1 MTSPCPE
8 MGCVGRYFGT
18 PDAPC
23 LTTIPMEAAVF
34 SVTRIRRRLTRAQ
47 RPEVALPAC
56 EAYFLM
62 LYLDDAEHADIKVN
76 GERSAVRRYVRG
88 SICLV
93 DLRQG
98 ASIALHSDLS
108 ALAFVLPKT
117 LIAEVAALSP
127 TVKPQRLVC
136 RRGEVD
142 SILCSLGLAL
152 LALFERVDSSP
163 PELLQH
169 VAVAVCAHLLHHHSA
184 EMQGDDGGNPFDGSN
199 DPTAFHI
206 RQEATRAPHQLQMR
220 RRVVQAKQ
228 LLRASSLPLGSIA
241 FLCGFSSLS
250 HFTTVFLG
258 ETGTTP
264 QAWRSAPLH

>member
-1 MTSPCPE
+1 MTSPYPE

-23 LTTIPMEAAVF
+23 LRTIPMEAAIF
-34 SVTRIRRRLTRAQ
+34 SVTRIRKRLTRALQ
-47 RPEVALPAC
+47 PEVALPAC

-62 LYLDDAEHADIKVN
+62 LYLEDAEHADIRAD
-76 GERSAVRRYVRG
+76 GARSPARRYARG

-93 DLRQG
+93 DLRKG
-98 ASIALHSDLS
+98 ASIALHSDLN
-108 ALAFVLPKT
+108 ALAFVLPKR

-127 TVKPQRLVC
+127 TAKPQRLMC
-136 RRGEVD
+136 RRGEAD

-152 LALFERVDSSP
+152 LALFERVDSTP
-163 PELLQH
+163 RELLQH
-169 VAVAVCAHLLHHHSA
+169 VAVAVCAHLLHHHST
-184 EMQGDDGGNPFDGSN
+184 EIQGDEGGNPFDGSN
-199 DPTAFHI
+199 DPTASHN
-206 RQEATRAPHQLQMR
+206 RQEATRAAHQLQMR
-220 RRVVQAKQ
+220 RRVAQAKQ